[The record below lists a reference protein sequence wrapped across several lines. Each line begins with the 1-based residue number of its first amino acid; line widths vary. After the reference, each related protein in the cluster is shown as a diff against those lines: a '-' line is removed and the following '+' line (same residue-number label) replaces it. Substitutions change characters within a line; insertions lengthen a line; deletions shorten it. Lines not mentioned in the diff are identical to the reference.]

1 MDMNHDTHDAH
12 GAPDQQRGFR
22 GRMNW
27 VLIGFLAIAA
37 YFLFTEHRAHVVN
50 FLPFLLLAACPL
62 MHLFHG
68 HGGHGGHV
76 AHGGSGKPDPE
87 RRDGAAR

>member
-1 MDMNHDTHDAH
+1 MNHDTHDSH
-12 GAPDQQRGFR
+12 GAPDQRRGFR

-37 YFLFTEHRAHVVN
+37 FFLFTEHRAHVVD
-50 FLPFLLLAACPL
+50 FLPSLLLAACPL
-62 MHLFHG
+62 IHLFHG
-68 HGGHGGHV
+68 HGGHGGHR
-76 AHGGSGKPDPE
+76 GSGKPDPG